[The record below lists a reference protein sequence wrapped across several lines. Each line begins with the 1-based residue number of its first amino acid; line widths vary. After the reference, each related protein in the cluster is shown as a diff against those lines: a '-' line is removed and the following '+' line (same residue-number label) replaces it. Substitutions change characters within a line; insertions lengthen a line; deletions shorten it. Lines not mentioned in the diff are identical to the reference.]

1 MASATNS
8 AWYEANQRF
17 LLAEF
22 ARLEARLRGNEGSQ
36 AGALEEASALAKV
49 RAQLEA
55 PAAIDGLANLFG
67 LSGFERSLLLLC
79 AAVEMQAEIAT
90 LCAAATGNVQR
101 REATFG
107 LALRLLEDAHWSAL
121 AAAAPLRR
129 WRLVEP
135 DGSAPLTT
143 APLRIDERILHYIA
157 GINTLDAR
165 LRPYVLLRTATGEI
179 AQQHAHLVD
188 TIEGVLHQERAQP
201 TVVVLSGDDPRGRED
216 VAARVAER
224 FGLLLYE
231 LTATDVPAA
240 AAELDSLQTLWSRE
254 ACLMPAALLLCCDA
268 GLPDPAMRF
277 VESVGGLAFV
287 SCRDP
292 CRLRRATRAFAVNR
306 SEPAEQK
313 RLWTHALG
321 SSASTLNGTL
331 DLLAAQF
338 RLGAQSIQQIATQ
351 ARAQSTDGN
360 ADGQTLLQACRSIS
374 RERLDDLAQRL
385 QVPVEWDDLVL
396 PGPEKMALRQIA
408 AQVRQRLKVYDTWGY
423 GARSGSGLGITA
435 LFCGDSGTGKTL
447 AAQVMAHEL
456 GLDLYRVDLSSV
468 VSKYIGETEKNLK
481 RVFDA
486 AEDSGAVLLFDEADA
501 LFGKR
506 SDVKDSHDRYA
517 NIEVGYLLQRM
528 EGYRGLAILTT
539 NMRTALDKSF
549 LRRLRFV
556 VQFPFPDA
564 RQREE
569 IWRRSFPARAPTR
582 DIDHRRLAQANLAG
596 GNIRNIVLNAA
607 FLAAEENTPLCMGH
621 LLQAARGEAQKIER
635 PLTDIEIRGWA

>member
-1 MASATNS
+1 MASAADST
-8 AWYEANQRF
+8 WYEANQRH

-22 ARLEARLRGNEGSQ
+22 ARLGARLRGNEGHDG
-36 AGALEEASALAKV
+36 GALDEAH
-49 RAQLEA
+49 AQLEV
-55 PAAIDGLANLFG
+55 PAAIDRLANLFG

-90 LCAAATGNVQR
+90 LCATATGNMQR
-101 REATFG
+101 REATFA
-107 LALRLLEDAHWSAL
+107 LALSLLEGAHWSAL
-121 AAAAPLRR
+121 TAAAPLRR

-135 DGSAPLTT
+135 DGSAPLTA

-165 LRPYVLLRTATGEI
+165 LHPYVRLRKPMSRI
-179 AQQHAHLVD
+179 AEQHAQLVD
-188 TIEGVLHQERAQP
+188 TIEGVLRQESEQP
-201 TVVVLSGDDPRGRED
+201 ALLVLSGDDSLGQED

-224 FGLLLYE
+224 FGLQLYE
-231 LTATDVPAA
+231 LAAADVPTAA
-240 AAELDSLQTLWSRE
+240 VELDSLQTLWSRE
-254 ACLMPAALLLCCDA
+254 TCLMPAALLLRCDA
-268 GLPDPAMRF
+268 GLPEAAARF
-277 VESVGGLAFV
+277 IEGIAGVAFL
-287 SCRDP
+287 SCRHP
-292 CRLRRATRAFAVNR
+292 CRLRRPMLAFAVDKPG
-306 SEPAEQK
+306 PAEQK

-321 SSASTLNGTL
+321 SAASHLNGTL

-338 RLGAQSIQQIATQ
+338 RLGAQSIQRIAAQ
-351 ARAQSTDGN
+351 AGVQSNDGA
-360 ADGQTLLQACRSIS
+360 ADGEALLQACRSLS

-385 QVPVEWDDLVL
+385 EARVEWDDLVL
-396 PGPEKMALRQIA
+396 PESDEAVLRQIC
-408 AQVRQRLKVYDTWGY
+408 AQVRQRLKVYDAWGY
-423 GARSGSGLGITA
+423 GARVGGGLGITA

-456 GLDLYRVDLSSV
+456 GLDLYRVDLSAV

-517 NIEVGYLLQRM
+517 NIEVSYLLQRM
-528 EGYRGLAILTT
+528 EWYRGLAILTT
-539 NMRTALDKSF
+539 NLRAALDRSF

-569 IWRRSFPARAPTR
+569 IWRRSFPSRALTR

-596 GNIRNIVLNAA
+596 GNIRNIALNAA
-607 FLAAEENTPLCMGH
+607 FLAAEENTHLRMSH

-635 PLTDIEIRGWA
+635 PLTDFEIRGWV